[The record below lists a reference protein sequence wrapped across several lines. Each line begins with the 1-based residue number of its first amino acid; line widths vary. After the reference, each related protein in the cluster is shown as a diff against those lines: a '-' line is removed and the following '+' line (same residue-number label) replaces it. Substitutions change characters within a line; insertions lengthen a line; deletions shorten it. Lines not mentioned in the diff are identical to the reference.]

1 VENGV
6 PSDKRFGLSAAL
18 TTPFTSQGQI
28 DVARA
33 VAHARW
39 CLDNG
44 CSSVTV
50 FGTTGEGSSI
60 GRIERRELL
69 GAFLANDIAPA
80 QVVVGVMAN
89 SLQDAAD
96 QARQAID
103 AGCRGI
109 LLAPPSYYKNVTDD
123 GLFAWFSG
131 VLTKLGTSARDFFL
145 YNIPAITAVELSVS
159 LIGRLRAAF
168 PHAVA
173 GVKDSS
179 GDWNYSR
186 SLLEAHRDLAIL
198 IGDER
203 CLAAGVRLG
212 AEGAIS
218 GMANVCPLRMLPIV
232 YEGRGDPVLDDLVD
246 ALLAYP
252 VTPAVKALVAHRTH
266 DNGWLATR
274 APLVTISDGDA
285 RHLAGLLDRM
295 QLTAA
300 V

>member
-1 VENGV
+1 M

-18 TTPFTSQGQI
+18 TTPFGSHGQI

-44 CSSVTV
+44 CSSVTL

-60 GRIERRELL
+60 GLIERRELL
-69 GAFLANDIAPA
+69 AAFLANDIAPA
-80 QVVVGVMAN
+80 QIVVGVMAN

-131 VLTKLGTSARDFFL
+131 VLTRLGASARDFFF

-168 PHAVA
+168 PYAVA

-179 GDWNYSR
+179 GDWNYSQ

-212 AEGAIS
+212 GEGAIS

-232 YEGRGDPVLDDLVD
+232 YEGRSDPMLDDLVD
-246 ALLAYP
+246 ALLTYP

-266 DNGWLATR
+266 DSGWLATR
-274 APLVTISDGDA
+274 APLVRISDGDA

-295 QLTAA
+295 QRTAA
-300 V
+300 A